1 MGVVFRARQLALDRP
16 VALKAIAPH
25 LAQDESFRARFQR
38 ESRIAA
44 SIDHPNVIPVYEAGE
59 LDGALYLIM
68 RWVDGTDLRTLI
80 ASAGGLA
87 PDRTVELLAPVAA
100 ALTAGHRRGLI
111 HRDVKPA
118 NVLIADGDGESDHV
132 YLTDFGIA
140 RELDGDTGAT
150 RTGVLVGTLDYTAP
164 ERIEGGR
171 GDAASDIYA
180 FGCML
185 YEALT
190 GAVPFDR
197 PSELAKMH
205 AHLNDPAPSARTI
218 APAVPVLLDEVIAR
232 AMAKA
237 PADRFA
243 SAGELATSMQRAL
256 EAARSGEI
264 EFAARIARSETD
276 TDETTL
282 PGVEMRPPALA
293 QKARAPV
300 TERTS
305 AQSRTGPGSARSR
318 HRIVGGVVG
327 AAVILVGVLLLALL
341 VGGGGDGGKPASA
354 SRSTPAAVS
363 PLPAESRTAPKTTGS
378 FRAPVLETLPAPGVR
393 PAGLAVDA
401 PELWVA
407 DPAHGRIVGLV
418 AGRRPTVVKVAGRPD
433 SVATDS
439 RGQVWV
445 TNAATTQVTVLD
457 PSSPSRQ
464 SQLVGVGSE
473 TGPIAISA
481 HAAWVVNRGKDSV
494 TRIDLATHRVT
505 SLALGGKP
513 TAIVNA
519 FGRIWIAT
527 DDHSVAVLNG
537 DGHPAGVALA
547 QLPGVAVAGAAND
560 ATDGVWFLTTVAGG
574 AKLTRI
580 NPKVSRARV
589 VNGRL
594 QYAEPPGQPSLS
606 GRPVDLVAGEHAL
619 AVGAADTV
627 SLISTS
633 GTNAG
638 RALGTVTFD
647 AAIGRLALSDG
658 VLWAGVPA
666 RGRVY
671 KIAFGPSG

>member
-25 LAQDESFRARFQR
+25 LAQDESFRVRFQR

-80 ASAGGLA
+80 ASAGRLA

-100 ALTAGHRRGLI
+100 ALAAGHRRGLI

-205 AHLNDPAPSARTI
+205 AHLNDPAPSARSI

-237 PADRFA
+237 PGDRFA

-282 PGVEMRPPALA
+282 PGVEMRPPVPA
-293 QKARAPV
+293 QQASAPV
-300 TERTS
+300 TEHTSVQART
-305 AQSRTGPGSARSR
+305 APGSARSR
-318 HRIVGGVVG
+318 HRIAGGVVG
-327 AAVILVGVLLLALL
+327 AGAIAAGVLLVVLLA
-341 VGGGGDGGKPASA
+341 GGGGDRGKPASA
-354 SRSTPAAVS
+354 SRSRPGAVS
-363 PLPAESRTAPKTTGS
+363 TLPAESRTAPTTSGS
-378 FRAPVLETLPAPGVR
+378 FHAPVLETLPAPGVR
-393 PAGLAVDA
+393 PAGLSVDA
-401 PELWVA
+401 SELWVA

-439 RGQVWV
+439 RGRVWV
-445 TNAATTQVTVLD
+445 TNAARTQVTVLD
-457 PSSPSRQ
+457 PSSSSGQ

-481 HAAWVVNRGKDSV
+481 HAAWVVNRGEDSV

-505 SLALGGKP
+505 PVALGGKP

-537 DGHPAGVALA
+537 DGHPSGVALA
-547 QLPGVAVAGAAND
+547 QLPGVAVAGAGND
-560 ATDGVWFLTTVAGG
+560 ASDGVWFLTTVAGS
-574 AKLTRI
+574 ATLTRI
-580 NPKVSRARV
+580 NPKVSLARV

-606 GRPVDLVAGEHAL
+606 GRPADLVAGDHAL

-627 SLISTS
+627 SLIRTR
-633 GTNAG
+633 GTNDG
-638 RALGTVTFD
+638 RALGTVRFD

-658 VLWAGVPA
+658 VMWAGVPA